1 MKTEESL
8 FNNVFPCNSY
18 PFLHRIEE
26 LLGENKTNS
35 LSSLKG
41 KELNKAKACLFI
53 LTGQAYGQL
62 FKIDSL
68 KEFERLNRVLNER
81 RKIK

>member
-1 MKTEESL
+1 MQAEQVL
-8 FNNVFPCNSY
+8 FREAFPCNSY
-18 PFLHRIEE
+18 AFLERIGE
-26 LLGENKTNS
+26 LLKKNKTNS
-35 LSSLKG
+35 LCSLKG

-53 LTGQAYGQL
+53 LTGQAYDQL

-81 RKIK
+81 RKGE